1 MLGTRGAGSAKAFGF
16 TGVTGYLIQ
25 QSLRLRKSVLGYL
38 SKTPPVT
45 GSQTTWT
52 MSMWVKLGT
61 ISDSTSPALFSNFVA
76 SPTYTNE
83 YFGVFYTDSLQIY
96 GRNSSLTTILSLTT
110 SQVLR
115 DPSAWYHLVF
125 VADTTQATAANRF
138 KLYINGIQVTAFS
151 SATYP
156 AQNTALS
163 WNQNRIQYIGI
174 QYNNSGGNLANT
186 QPFDGYLSEVN
197 FIDGQALTANSFGE
211 FNSYGVWSP
220 KKYTGTYGT
229 NGYYLPFSDKTSTTT
244 LGYDFSGN
252 SNNWTPVNISLTP
265 GVTYDSMTDVPT
277 LTSDTAANYCVL
289 NGAAIGAD
297 ATVSGGNL
305 NIAYGVSGTM
315 LATPATFGMSS
326 GKWYWEF
333 ITTVSSVV
341 PAMSLIGITTKSS
354 PNEIGAYP
362 GANASGWGYYANT
375 GQKYTNGSSTAY
387 GATWTTNDV
396 IGVAFDADAGTLTFY
411 KNNTS
416 QGTAYTGLTS
426 GPYFPVF
433 GDGSGGNTYSASVN
447 FGQRPFAYTPPAG
460 YNALNAYN
468 LSTPTISAGNK
479 YMAATTYTGTG
490 TALTV
495 TNAGA
500 FRPDFVWLKS
510 RSNTYNHLS
519 YNSTTGNTKVL
530 YPNLTLAEETNADL
544 TSFNSNGFTLGTGAS
559 TNANGATYVGWQW
572 QAGQGSTST
581 NTSGTITSTVN
592 VNTTSGFSI
601 VTFNN
606 ATSGNYTVG
615 HGLNVAPQL
624 IIVKYRNVTSN
635 WFVYHASLGYTQRL
649 FLNTTDAAATAS
661 YYTASPSSTVINFS
675 SSFADNPS
683 QPLVAYCWSPVA
695 GFSQFG
701 SYTGNGS
708 ADGPFVY
715 TGFRPA
721 FVLIKNTTNATT
733 RYWDILDSTRNP
745 YNVMN
750 ARLFS
755 NASDAET
762 TSTTPC
768 DFLSNGFKIR
778 TSDPSENTN
787 GNNYIY
793 ACFAE
798 NPFKYALAR

>member
-1 MLGTRGAGSAKAFGF
+1 MPALGTRGAGSAKAFGL
-16 TGVTGYLIQ
+16 TGATGYLLQ

-125 VADTTQATAANRF
+125 VADTTQATTANRF

-252 SNNWTPVNISLTP
+252 NNNWTPTNISLTA
-265 GVTYDSMTDVPT
+265 GVTYDYMLDVPT
-277 LTSDTAANYCVL
+277 LTSATQSNYATLQQTSAGANASISNGGLTYTFIGSANCV
-289 NGAAIGAD
+289 AQ
-297 ATVSGGNL
+297 
-305 NIAYGVSGTM
+305 GTM
-315 LATPATFGMSS
+315 GMSS
-326 GKWYWEF
+326 GKWYCEV
-333 ITTVSSVV
+333 TANGTQVMV
-341 PAMSLIGITTKSS
+341 GIS
-354 PNEIGAYP
+354 
-362 GANASGWGYYANT
+362 
-375 GQKYTNGSSTAY
+375 NGSVATLPYVGNNANSWSYWGNNGNRYNNNLSTAY
-387 GATWTTNDV
+387 GSTYTTGDV
-396 IGVAFDADAGTLTFY
+396 VGIAFDSDVGSLAFY
-411 KNNTS
+411 KNNVS
-416 QGTAYTGLTS
+416 QGVAYTGLTA
-426 GPYFPVF
+426 GPYFVAV
-433 GDGSGGNTYSASVN
+433 GNGNAANCSIN
-447 FGQRPFAYTPPAG
+447 FGQRPFSYTPPAG
-460 YNALNAYN
+460 YNSLNAYN
-468 LSTPTISAGNK
+468 LSAPTISAGNK
-479 YMAATTYTGTG
+479 YMDATTYTGNG

-495 TNAGA
+495 TNAGT
-500 FRPDFVWLKS
+500 FRPDLVWYKGRAAAFNNQLFDSVRGVSK
-510 RSNTYNHLS
+510 NLS
-519 YNSTTGNTKVL
+519 S
-530 YPNLTLAEETNADL
+530 NLTDAEGAISGVTAFNA
-544 TSFNSNGFTLGTGAS
+544 NGFTLGS
-559 TNANGATYVGWQW
+559 ENGGNQNGNTYVGWQW

-581 NTSGTITSTVN
+581 NTSGNITSTVS

-601 VTFNN
+601 GTY
-606 ATSGNYTVG
+606 SGNDTAGATIG
-615 HGLNVAPQL
+615 HGLGVAPSM
-624 IIVKYRNVTSN
+624 IIVKSRTNVSDWAVWHQSLTSVTGTLYLDLIDSQSAYPNRFNSSGFTSSVWKTGSSGGAGSEVNGSGRN
-635 WFVYHASLGYTQRL
+635 F
-649 FLNTTDAAATAS
+649 
-661 YYTASPSSTVINFS
+661 
-675 SSFADNPS
+675 
-683 QPLVAYCWSPVA
+683 VAYCWTAIP
-695 GFSQFG
+695 GFSAFG
-701 SYTGNGS
+701 SYIGNGS

-715 TGFRPA
+715 LGFRPRFYMFKRTDA
-721 FVLIKNTTNATT
+721 NGNWGIFDTARGTYNINT
-733 RYWDILDSTRNP
+733 P
-745 YNVMN
+745 YLYPN
-750 ARLFS
+750 R
-755 NASDAET
+755 SDAEAS
-762 TSTTPC
+762 STIL

-778 TSDPSENTN
+778 SASSADWNTA
-787 GNNYIY
+787 GGTYIY
-793 ACFAE
+793 AAFAE